1 MKIEQ
6 LYTKCLAQ
14 GAYYIES
21 NGEVAII
28 DPLRET
34 GPYLEMAEEN
44 GAKIKY
50 IFETHF
56 HADFV
61 SGHVD
66 LAKKTGADVVFGP
79 TASTSYEAIIAED
92 GQEFKIGD
100 LTIKVLH
107 TPGHTLESSCFLLKD
122 ENGKDQ
128 AIFTGDTLFIGDVG
142 RPDLAIKSDL
152 TEKDLAGMLFDS
164 LNDKI
169 KPLAD
174 DITVYP
180 AHGAGSACGKN
191 MSSETFDLLGNQK
204 KTNYALLASD
214 RDAFIEELTTGIL
227 PPPQYFPKNAML
239 NKTGYASIDEVMKSA
254 QNGLTLDQFNAQVDA
269 GALVLDTRHQ
279 SQFVEGFIPG
289 SISIPLGGTYA
300 VWLGSLIEDL
310 NAPIVM
316 IAEQGKE
323 EEAVMRSARV
333 GYDNVIGFLT
343 GGFETWTNA
352 GNPVDKIE
360 SITPQEFESRF
371 NSNKLNVLDVRKPG
385 EFSAEHVQDAET
397 FPLDF
402 INGHIDRLNKETEWH
417 VHCQGGYRSVIA
429 CSIMKKNGYDNV
441 VDVKEGFRG
450 IQKTSIPTTDYVCP
464 TTIKN

>member
-34 GPYLEMAEEN
+34 TPYLEMADQA

-66 LAKKTGADVVFGP
+66 LAKKTGAEIIFGP
-79 TASTSYEAIIAED
+79 EATAGYDITVAKD
-92 GQEFKIGD
+92 GQEFKLGA

-122 ENGKDQ
+122 ENGVDR
-128 AIFTGDTLFIGDVG
+128 ALFSGDTLFIGDVG

-164 LNDKI
+164 LNNKL

-174 DITVYP
+174 DVIVYP

-191 MSSETFDLLGNQK
+191 MSSETFDTLGHQK
-204 KTNYALLASD
+204 QTNYALLATD
-214 RDAFIEELTTGIL
+214 KEAFIEELTTGIL

-239 NKTGYASIDEVMKSA
+239 NKSGYQSIDKVMESA
-254 QNGLTLDQFNAQVDA
+254 ERSLTLDQFNAQIEA
-269 GALVLDTRHQ
+269 GALVIDTRHQ
-279 SQFVEGFIPG
+279 SKFVEGFIPG
-289 SISIPLGGTYA
+289 SLSFPLGGQYA
-300 VWLGSLIEDL
+300 VWLGTLIENL
-310 NAPIVM
+310 NTPIVM
-316 IAEQGKE
+316 VADEGKE

-333 GYDNVIGFLT
+333 GYDNIIGFLK
-343 GGFETWTNA
+343 GGFETWTGA
-352 GNPVDKIE
+352 GNPTGSIE
-360 SITPQEFESRF
+360 SITPQEFADRFRSR
-371 NSNKLNVLDVRKPG
+371 KLNVLDVRKPG

-402 INGHIDRLNKETEWH
+402 INGHIDRLDKNTEWH
-417 VHCQGGYRSVIA
+417 VHCAGGYRSVIA
-429 CSIMKKNGYDNV
+429 CSIMKKHGYTNV
-441 VDVKEGFRG
+441 IDVKEGFNG
-450 IQKTSIPTTDYVCP
+450 IKKTAIQTTDYVCP